1 MDKWLNNNNAI
12 RIVSVFFALA
22 IWGIVHLDATNS
34 PQTVTSNTD
43 TKVIEA
49 VAITQVGLDED
60 KYILTGM
67 EPTVARL
74 VVEGRISSL
83 MTASN
88 DDYIVKIDLSNVKP
102 GIQEI
107 QLDYE
112 LPKGVSFVELSPS
125 TVTVHIEE
133 LETRTVEVEIL
144 TVGEPEEG
152 YIIGESKF
160 TSEIG
165 NIVEITMPQDDF
177 SLLDKVAVTVDVTG
191 ANAPVENKRAKIEA
205 YDNQGNVINTAAFN
219 PETLNVLTDIALPSK
234 EVPVQLRYSGQL
246 PNNLSVSTIKTDIDK
261 IKIFAKQE
269 QLDLIDVYDGAIVD
283 LTKITQSGK
292 INVKLSGVEGVVKV
306 EPQEIPVNVEVE
318 TGQLKTVEHVPISVI
333 GLPEGHKVIIK
344 EAPDFKL
351 NVPIKGVPSI
361 ISRIRNTDI
370 VLTLDVSNLTVGE
383 HTTALTA
390 ELPAYV
396 TTYTAEGFSYEV
408 AIEIVE
414 ETATQV
420 DQEQDTVD
428 TIAPVLPEETTSTP

>member
-12 RIVSVFFALA
+12 RVVSVFIALA
-22 IWGIVHLDATNS
+22 IWAIVHLDATNS

-43 TKVIEA
+43 TKVMEA
-49 VAITQVGLDED
+49 VPITQVGLDD
-60 KYILTGM
+60 NKYILTGM

-83 MTASN
+83 MTATN
-88 DDYIVKIDLSNVKP
+88 DDYVVKIDLSNVQP

-107 QLDYE
+107 PLEYE

-125 TVTVHIEE
+125 KVTVHIEE

-144 TVGEPEEG
+144 TVGEPEKG

-165 NIVEITMPQDDF
+165 NVVEITMPQDDF

-191 ANAPVENKRAKIEA
+191 ATALIENKRAKIEA
-205 YDNQGNVINTAAFN
+205 YDNQGNVINTATFN
-219 PETLNVLTDIALPSK
+219 PETLNVQTDISLPSK

-246 PNNLSVSTIKTDIDK
+246 PNELSVSTITTDIPKVK
-261 IKIFAKQE
+261 IYAKQE

-292 INVKLSGVEGVVKV
+292 LNIKLGGVAGVTKV

-318 TGQLKTVEHVPISVI
+318 SSQLKTIENVPISVI
-333 GLPEGHKVIIK
+333 GLSEGHKVKIK
-344 EAPDFKL
+344 EASDL
-351 NVPIKGVPSI
+351 RLDVPIKGVPSI

-370 VLTLDVSNLTVGE
+370 VLTLDVSNLSVGE
-383 HTTALTA
+383 HNVALTA

-408 AIEIVE
+408 QIEIAE
-414 ETATQV
+414 ETAVQT
-420 DQEQDTVD
+420 DHEQETVD
-428 TIAPVLPEETTSTP
+428 TVAPVEPEETTSTQ